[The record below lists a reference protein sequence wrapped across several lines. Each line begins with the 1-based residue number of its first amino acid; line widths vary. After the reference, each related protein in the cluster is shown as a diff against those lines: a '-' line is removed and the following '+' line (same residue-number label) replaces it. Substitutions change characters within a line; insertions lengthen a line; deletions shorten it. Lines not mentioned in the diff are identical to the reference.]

1 MNHVDRAS
9 DLSAHWR
16 KSSRSQQGAQC
27 VEVAAAPE
35 WTAIR
40 DSKNP
45 HGPALRFL
53 PQQFAIMLNAAKSDQ
68 LG

>member
-9 DLSAHWR
+9 DLSARWR
-16 KSSRSQQGAQC
+16 TSSRSQQGAQC
-27 VEVAAAPE
+27 VEVATAPE

-45 HGPALRFL
+45 NGPALRFL
-53 PQQFAIMLNAAKSDQ
+53 PHQFANMLNAAKTDR